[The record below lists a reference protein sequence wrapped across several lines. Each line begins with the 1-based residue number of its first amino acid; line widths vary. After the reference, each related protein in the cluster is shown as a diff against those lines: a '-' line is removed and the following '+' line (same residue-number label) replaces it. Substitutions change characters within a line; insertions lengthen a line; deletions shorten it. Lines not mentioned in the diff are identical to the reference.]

1 MIRSPIQ
8 AVIFDWAG
16 TMIDYGCCAPVV
28 ALCEV
33 FAEAGINLSEVEAR
47 ADMGKAKRDH
57 VRALLAVPA
66 VAKQWVGHYGRSAD
80 EGDVSR
86 LHDAV
91 EPRMQAA
98 ARDCAELI
106 PGAAQIV
113 ADLRGAGVL
122 IGSTTGYT
130 RPMMADILPLAEA
143 QGYAPD
149 VVICAGE
156 TLQGRPSPLMMWKA
170 LVDLGAWPARAC
182 VKVDDAVV
190 GIVEGLEVGA
200 WTVGLS
206 ASGNGVGLG
215 QDALAALTAAERDQR
230 IEASAQAL
238 SEAGAHYVVESV
250 AGLGPILRE
259 IEARIARGEV
269 PPVSARP

>member
-1 MIRSPIQ
+1 
-8 AVIFDWAG
+8 
-16 TMIDYGCCAPVV
+16 MIDYGCCAPVL
-28 ALCEV
+28 ALRGV
-33 FAEAGINLSEVEAR
+33 FAEAGIDLAEVEAR

-57 VRALLAVPA
+57 LRAILATPA
-66 VAKQWVGHYGRSAD
+66 VGKQWVERYGRTPD

-98 ARDCAELI
+98 ARDCAQLI
-106 PGAAQIV
+106 PGAARIV
-113 ADLRGAGVL
+113 ADLRAAGVL

-130 RPMMADILPLAEA
+130 RPMMADILPLAAA

-149 VVICAGE
+149 VLVCAGE

-190 GIVEGLEVGA
+190 GIGEGLEVGA

-206 ASGNGVGLG
+206 ASGNGVGLD
-215 QDALAALTAAERDQR
+215 QDALAALPASERGRRIAA
-230 IEASAQAL
+230 AAQAL
-238 SEAGAHYVVESV
+238 SDAGAHYVVESV
-250 AGLGPILRE
+250 ADLGPILKD
-259 IEARIARGEV
+259 IEARIVRGEN
-269 PPVSARP
+269 PTERTHP